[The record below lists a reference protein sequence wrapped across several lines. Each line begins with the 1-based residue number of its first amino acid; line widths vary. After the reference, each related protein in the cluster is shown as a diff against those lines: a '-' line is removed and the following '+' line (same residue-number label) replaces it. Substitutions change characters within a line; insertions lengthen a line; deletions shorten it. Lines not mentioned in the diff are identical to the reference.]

1 MSLTPSDL
9 RPDELRSIAV
19 QLRSIAVQLRSAVA
33 CGSLEQRARYRELRA
48 ELDVLEQEFEAP
60 AAAPD
65 LQQRALRLLEVF
77 RRFQR
82 HIEPGN
88 YATL

>member
-1 MSLTPSDL
+1 MSLAFSNL
-9 RPDELRSIAV
+9 RLDELRSIAH
-19 QLRSIAVQLRSAVA
+19 QLRSAVA

-48 ELDVLEQEFEAP
+48 ELDALEQEFAAS
-60 AAAPD
+60 AAAPG
-65 LQQRALRLLEVF
+65 LEERALRLLETC

>member
-1 MSLTPSDL
+1 MSLSFADFRL
-9 RPDELRSIAV
+9 EELRSV
-19 QLRSIAVQLRSAVA
+19 SRQVRSAVA
-33 CGSLEQRARYRELRA
+33 HGSLEQRARYKELRA
-48 ELDVLEQEFEAP
+48 ELDALEQDVEES
-60 AAAPD
+60 AAAQELD
-65 LQQRALRLLEVF
+65 ERTARLLEIF